1 MTTPATKPIF
11 IPAPLLPYL
20 PQDPARYRPGIGLVG
35 CGGITKEHLTAYR
48 AANYNVV
55 AFNDITDARAI
66 QRRDEFYPKATVYSH
81 LDPLLEDPNVEVVD
95 ITTHPTER
103 PALIR
108 AALAAGKHVLSQKPF
123 VLDLAE
129 GEYLADMADKK
140 GVRLAINQN
149 GRWAPHF
156 SYMRQAIN
164 SGLVGEVSSVECS
177 VNWDHNWVK
186 GTPFDNVRHL
196 ILYDFAIH
204 WFDILTCFMQQHEPR
219 KVFATWKRSP
229 TQTAKPALLA
239 TVTVEYDHAQAVLMF
254 NGDVHY
260 GKSDTTRIVGRKGTL
275 WSYGPSEKIQQ
286 VELILPEG
294 IARPELKGSWFPDGF
309 HGTMGELLCA
319 IEAGR
324 EPTNS
329 ARNNLRSLA
338 LCFAAVASAEQGEP
352 VVPGTIRKLPDAMGE

>member
-1 MTTPATKPIF
+1 MPDPATNPIY
-11 IPAPLLPYL
+11 IPAPQLPYL
-20 PQDPARYRPGIGLVG
+20 PQDPARYRPGIGLIG

-48 AANYNVV
+48 AAGYNVV
-55 AFNDITDARAI
+55 AMNDLSVERANL
-66 QRRDEFYPKATVYSH
+66 RREAFYPQAKVYEH
-81 LDPLLEDPNVEVVD
+81 LDPLLEDPQVEVVD

-123 VLDLAE
+123 VLDLVE
-129 GEYLADMADKK
+129 GKYLADMADRR
-140 GVRLAINQN
+140 GLRLAVNQN

-156 SYMRQAIN
+156 SYLRHAI
-164 SGLVGEVSSVECS
+164 SDDLVGEISSIECS

-186 GTPFDNVRHL
+186 GTPFDEVRHL

-219 KVFATWKRSP
+219 RVFASWKRSP

-286 VELILPEG
+286 VELILPTG
-294 IARPELKGSWFPDGF
+294 IARPELHGSWFPDGF

-319 IEAGR
+319 IEGDR

-338 LCFAAVASAEQGEP
+338 LCFAAVASAEEGMP
-352 VVPGTIRKLPDAMGE
+352 IVPGTIEKLSDHGGE